1 MEDEENRR
9 LIHNGKPLYPFT
21 KQENVIGLQETIVEK
36 LPIISSQE
44 PQSGFVPKQAWL
56 DISNDDGEQII
67 VMPST
72 PVQNNNSSGNNSFV
86 ELEPQESQETVF
98 VGDNTSSNDE
108 EVFTS

>member
-36 LPIISSQE
+36 LPIISNQE

-67 VMPST
+67 VMPSI

-86 ELEPQESQETVF
+86 EQEESQETVF
-98 VGDNTSSNDE
+98 VGGNTNNNDE